1 MDAAQQPRKRAK
13 TMAATAE
20 TPLVTAVNYRW
31 NQNNVFN
38 AINDGRVPANK
49 IFDRPHY
56 YALLDKLPV
65 SRGHCLLITK
75 HNVATMFESMPP
87 EAMAD
92 TMTDLQVQCTYSSS
106 CQPHSACHR
115 SCQVN

>member
-1 MDAAQQPRKRAK
+1 
-13 TMAATAE
+13 
-20 TPLVTAVNYRW
+20 
-31 NQNNVFN
+31 
-38 AINDGRVPANK
+38 
-49 IFDRPHY
+49 
-56 YALLDKLPV
+56 
-65 SRGHCLLITK
+65 
-75 HNVATMFESMPP
+75 MPP